1 MKNFTKLSLCAM
13 MIAGAVSVNA
23 QGRSDLLFIAGDG
36 APYGYDLDKATALVA
51 TAENANVYTGTVYL
65 KADSEFKFLTTY
77 SFGNDE
83 YRSTVKTGAYPD
95 ADGKVA
101 LRLISGEDY
110 DYKIKVSE
118 SANYLITVDTEALTA
133 TIVKSAYQDTQITF
147 CSLFMVGGATATG
160 WSVNAAHTMKQ
171 DVDQPYVFKA
181 EKEAFVES
189 DFKLAWAIKGD
200 ENWSAKYWYFK
211 DPTDETKMVLGA
223 QGDNQWNITS
233 AGNYDVIANV
243 LDNTISIKSALDGVV
258 AVEADAEAAEAV
270 YYNMQGVRVANP
282 AQGQLV
288 IKVANGKAQKV
299 VL

>member
-36 APYGYDLDKATALVA
+36 APYGWDLDKATALVA

-65 KADSEFKFLTTY
+65 KADSEFKFLATY
-77 SFGNDE
+77 SFGGDE

-101 LRLISGEDY
+101 LQLNGD
-110 DYKIKVSE
+110 DNKIKVSE

-133 TIVKSAYQDTQITF
+133 TIVKSAYQDTQINF

-189 DFKLAWAIKGD
+189 DFKLAWAIKG
-200 ENWSAKYWYFK
+200 AGQWYAGCWYVK
-211 DPTDETKMVLGA
+211 DPTDETKMVLG
-223 QGDNQWNITS
+223 GDDIKWNITS

-258 AVEADAEAAEAV
+258 AVEAEAEAAETV

>member
-1 MKNFTKLSLCAM
+1 MMKNFTKLSLCAM

-36 APYGYDLDKATALVA
+36 APSGWELNDATALVA

-77 SFGNDE
+77 DFGNDE
-83 YRSTVKTGAYPD
+83 YRSTVSTGAYPD

-101 LRLISGEDY
+101 LQLNGNDN
-110 DYKIKVSE
+110 KIKVSE

-133 TIVKSAYQDTQITF
+133 TIVKSAYQDTQINF

-160 WSVNAAHTMKQ
+160 WERDKAHTMKQ
-171 DVDQPYVFKA
+171 DVENPYVFKA
-181 EKEAFVES
+181 EKEAFVEGT
-189 DFKLAWAIKGD
+189 FKITWAIKGD

-258 AVEADAEAAEAV
+258 AVEAEAEAAEAV

>member
-101 LRLISGEDY
+101 LRLISGDDF
-110 DYKIKVSE
+110 DYKIKVAE

-133 TIVKSAYQDTQITF
+133 TIVKSAYQDTQINF

-189 DFKLAWAIKGD
+189 DFKLAWAIKGADLWHD
-200 ENWSAKYWYFK
+200 ECWYVK
-211 DPTDETKMVLGA
+211 DPTDETKMVLG
-223 QGDNQWNITS
+223 GDDIKWIITS

-243 LDNTISIKSALDGVV
+243 LDNTISIKSAVDGVV
-258 AVEADAEAAEAV
+258 AVEAEAEAAEAV

>member
-101 LRLISGEDY
+101 LRLISGDDF
-110 DYKIKVSE
+110 DYKIKVAE

-133 TIVKSAYQDTQITF
+133 TIVKSAYQDTQINF

-189 DFKLAWAIKGD
+189 DFKLAWAIKGAGQWHD
-200 ENWSAKYWYFK
+200 ECWYVK
-211 DPTDETKMVLGA
+211 DPTDETKMVLG
-223 QGDNQWNITS
+223 GDDIKWIITS

-243 LDNTISIKSALDGVV
+243 LDNTISIKSAVDGVV
-258 AVEADAEAAEAV
+258 AVEAEAEAAEAV

>member
-36 APYGYDLDKATALVA
+36 APYGWDLNNATALVA

-77 SFGNDE
+77 DFGNDE
-83 YRSTVKTGAYPD
+83 YRSTVSGAKPD
-95 ADGKVA
+95 ADSKVA
-101 LRLISGEDY
+101 LQLNGNDN
-110 DYKIKVSE
+110 KIKVAE

-133 TIVKSAYQDTQITF
+133 TIVKSAYQDTQINF

-160 WSVNAAHTMKQ
+160 WERDKAHTMKQ
-171 DVDQPYVFKA
+171 DVENPYVFKA
-181 EKEAFVES
+181 EKEAFVEGT
-189 DFKLAWAIKGD
+189 FKITWAIKGD
-200 ENWSAKYWYFK
+200 EKWSAEYWYFK
-211 DPTDETKMVLGA
+211 DPNDETKMVLGA

-258 AVEADAEAAEAV
+258 AVEAEAEVAEAV

-288 IKVANGKAQKV
+288 IKVATGKAQQV

>member
-1 MKNFTKLSLCAM
+1 MMKNFTKLSLCAM

-36 APYGYDLDKATALVA
+36 APYGWDLNKATALVA

-65 KADSEFKFLTTY
+65 KADSEFKFLATY
-77 SFGNDE
+77 SFGGDE
-83 YRSTVKTGAYPD
+83 YRSTVSTGAYPD

-101 LRLISGEDY
+101 LQLNGNDN
-110 DYKIKVSE
+110 KIKVSE

-147 CSLFMVGGATATG
+147 CTLFMVGGATATG
-160 WSVNAAHTMKQ
+160 WSCDAAHTMKQ

-181 EKEAFVES
+181 EKEALVEGT
-189 DFKLAWAIKGD
+189 FKINWAIKGAGTWD
-200 ENWSAKYWYFK
+200 AKYWYLK
-211 DPTDETKMVLGA
+211 DPTDETKMVLGSK
-223 QGDNQWNITS
+223 DDIQWNITS
-233 AGNYDVIANV
+233 AGNYDVVANV

-258 AVEADAEAAEAV
+258 AVEAEAEAAEAV